1 MAYLDYVW
9 MSPDRLN
16 VFWSSLTTSQNLS
29 AYKWEP
35 RIPLTPTGLLTE
47 GVITQIRLFLI
58 QLTIA
63 TVLRLRVLR
72 ML

>member
-29 AYKWEP
+29 PYKWEP
-35 RIPLTPTGLLTE
+35 RIPLTPTGLLME
-47 GVITQIRLFLI
+47 GVITQIRLFSI